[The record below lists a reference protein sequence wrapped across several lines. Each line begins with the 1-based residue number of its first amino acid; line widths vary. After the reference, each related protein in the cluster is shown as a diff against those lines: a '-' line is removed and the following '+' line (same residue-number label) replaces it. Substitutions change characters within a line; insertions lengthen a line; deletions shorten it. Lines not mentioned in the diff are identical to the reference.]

1 MALSSPLKK
10 LTAWL
15 NLFNYARFCCTQPD
29 QYSTNLKPLTFCLEP
44 CISTVNPRYI
54 LIKKAT
60 PQHFLKCGFFAA
72 AVTKN

>member
-44 CISTVNPRYI
+44 LNSAVNPHDI
-54 LIKKAT
+54 LIKKT
-60 PQHFLKCGFFAA
+60 TLQHFLKCGFFAA
-72 AVTKN
+72 AVTKS